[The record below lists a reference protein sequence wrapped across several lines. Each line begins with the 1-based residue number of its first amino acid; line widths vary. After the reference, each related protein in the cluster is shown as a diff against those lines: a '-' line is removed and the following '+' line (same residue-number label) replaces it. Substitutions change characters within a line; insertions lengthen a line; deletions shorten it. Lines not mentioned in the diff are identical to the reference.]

1 MSCRNRCRTK
11 GNNMSTIAKYYDE
24 DAVIQAVKDIFEV
37 ARFARG
43 CEIKISV
50 AKDKVPTITYS
61 IIDAPIIE

>member
-1 MSCRNRCRTK
+1 MPAIS
-11 GNNMSTIAKYYDE
+11 KYYDE
-24 DAVIQAVKDIFEV
+24 DAVIQAVKAIFEV

-50 AKDKVPTITYS
+50 AKDQVPTITYS